1 MKQERA
7 VFLVAATVVFMVA
20 LDSTVVIAAFPALRA
35 HFANAS
41 AAELSWVLNAYTIVY
56 AALLIPMGQWA
67 DRAGRARVFQMGL
80 AMFTLASAGAAFAPD
95 AKLLIVTRI
104 LQAIGAAAV
113 TPASL
118 ALLLEGR
125 SLEERRK
132 VVSAWTAV
140 GALAVALGPSMGA
153 VVLTLA
159 GWQWIFLIN
168 VPVGIWAAWL
178 ARRSLPKSAPSA
190 DVGTPD
196 LVGSMLLML
205 AVGTVASAIV
215 HIGEQGGMKG
225 LTLASLGCGVVLLT
239 AFVVRER
246 NGGRETPWPEVFA
259 NPAVRWANAGTFLL
273 GAAMSLMFL
282 SFYLFMTGIWKYS
295 PLQAGLAATAGPFG
309 VMVVIAITSRLLA
322 GRDSRLV
329 LIAGGLMFAVS
340 NLWFTSSLS
349 SSSDYLH
356 VWLPGQLM
364 GAIGI
369 GLMLPGFAAAS
380 VTGLPPARLGVGN
393 ALNATLRQLGGAV
406 GAAVG
411 VALVGAVGAGLAE
424 FHRVYLLL
432 CGAGVLMALLSLP
445 IRNRREVIAMEMVKK
460 AL

>member
-1 MKQERA
+1 MKQERV

-67 DRAGRARVFQMGL
+67 DRSGRARVFQMGL
-80 AMFTLASAGAAFAPD
+80 AMFTLASAGAALAPNVS
-95 AKLLIVTRI
+95 LLIATRV

-168 VPVGIWAAWL
+168 VPVGIWAGWQ
-178 ARRSLPKSAPSA
+178 ARRHFRKSIPAMNA
-190 DVGTPD
+190 DAPD
-196 LVGSMLLML
+196 LTGSFLLMS
-205 AVGTVASAIV
+205 AVGMLASAIV
-215 HIGEQGGMKG
+215 YLGEQGRVAGT
-225 LTLASLGCGVVLLT
+225 TLASMGFGSVLLT
-239 AFVVRER
+239 AFVLRER
-246 NGGRETPWPEVFA
+246 SGERNTPWPEVFVNA
-259 NPAVRWANAGTFLL
+259 SVRWANAGTFLL
-273 GAAMSLMFL
+273 GAAMTLMFL
-282 SFYLFMTGIWKYS
+282 SFYLFMTSIWHYS
-295 PLQAGLAATAGPFG
+295 PLQTGLAATAGPMW
-309 VMVVIAITSRLLA
+309 VIVVIAITTRLLA
-322 GRDSRLV
+322 GKDARLA
-329 LIAGGLMFAVS
+329 LLWGGSLFAVG
-340 NLWFTSSLS
+340 NLWFVLRLNASP
-349 SSSDYLH
+349 DYLH
-356 VWLPGQLM
+356 VWLPGQIV
-364 GAIGI
+364 GATGI
-369 GLMLPGFAAAS
+369 GLMLPGFAAAA

-393 ALNATLRQLGGAV
+393 AVNATLRQLGGAV

-411 VALVGAVGAGLAE
+411 VALVGAVTARLGD
-424 FHRVYLLL
+424 FRTVYLVL
-432 CGAGVLMALLSLP
+432 CVAGVLMALIAVP
-445 IRNRREVIAMEMVKK
+445 IRVRR
-460 AL
+460 

>member
-1 MKQERA
+1 MKAERT

-35 HFANAS
+35 HFSEAS

-67 DRAGRARVFQMGL
+67 DRAGRARVFQLGL
-80 AMFTLASAGAAFAPD
+80 VVFTVASAGAAFAPD
-95 AKLLIVTRI
+95 AKLLIGTRI

-125 SLEERRK
+125 SQEERNK

-168 VPVGIWAAWL
+168 VPVGIWAAWQ
-178 ARRSLPKSAPSA
+178 AWKSLPKTSSTTDTAA
-190 DVGTPD
+190 PD
-196 LVGSMLLML
+196 LAGSLLLMA
-205 AVGTVASAIV
+205 AVGALASAIV
-215 HIGEQGGMKG
+215 SVGERSGTAQA
-225 LTLASLGCGVVLLT
+225 TLASLGFGGVLLT
-239 AFVVRER
+239 AFVFRER
-246 NGGRETPWPEVFA
+246 SGGRATPWPEVFA

-295 PLQAGLAATAGPFG
+295 PLQAGLAATAGPL
-309 VMVVIAITSRLLA
+309 MVIAVIALTSKLLA
-322 GRDSRLV
+322 GRDSRWPLR
-329 LIAGGLMFAVS
+329 IGGVVFAVS
-340 NLWFTSSLS
+340 NLWFTARLGGSA
-349 SSSDYLH
+349 DYLH
-356 VWLPGQLM
+356 TWLPGQLV

-369 GLMLPGFAAAS
+369 GLMLPGFAAAA

-393 ALNATLRQLGGAV
+393 AVNATLRQLGGAV

-411 VALVGAVGAGLAE
+411 VALVGAMGSGLVD
-424 FHRVYLLL
+424 FQRVYLTL
-432 CGAGVLMALLSLP
+432 CIAGVLLAMIALP
-445 IRNRREVIAMEMVKK
+445 IRNR
-460 AL
+460 